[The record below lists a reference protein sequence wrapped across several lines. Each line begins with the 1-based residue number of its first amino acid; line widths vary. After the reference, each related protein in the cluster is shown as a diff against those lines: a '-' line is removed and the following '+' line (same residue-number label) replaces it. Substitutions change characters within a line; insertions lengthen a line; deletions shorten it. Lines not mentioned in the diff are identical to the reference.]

1 MLAKQ
6 QFVALSNFRS
16 ELARFL
22 RFSERAARAAGITP
36 AQYQLLL
43 HLRGFPGREWATV
56 GELAARLQAS
66 SHGTGALINRCI
78 ALGLASKHRSEGDGR
93 QVEVHLTPR
102 AKLLVERIALQH
114 HQELQSLR
122 EVFRVAH
129 VS

>member
-6 QFVALSNFRS
+6 QFIALSNFRS

-22 RFSERAARAAGITP
+22 RFSEQAARTAGITP

-43 HLRGFPGREWATV
+43 HIRGFPGREWATV

-66 SHGTGALINRCI
+66 SHGTGALINRCV
-78 ALGLASKHRSEGDGR
+78 ALGLASKHRSNGDAR
-93 QVEVHLTPR
+93 QVEVHLTAR
-102 AKLLVERIALQH
+102 ARQLVERIALQH
-114 HQELQSLR
+114 HEELQSLR
-122 EVFRVAH
+122 DVFRVAH